1 MKRLDKAAEAI
12 AKSILHCD
20 SMRVISHNDA
30 DGITS
35 AGLICNALLRAGIPF
50 QASLLKRLDESVIN
64 GLTGPVVFCDMGSGK
79 PELISRIKGDCFVLD
94 HHRPVGTLSCMH
106 LNPHLY
112 GIDGAFELS
121 AAGTVYSVVRHMGDN
136 FDLAGLAL
144 VGAMGDRQGMIG
156 ANRTILEDAIASGAV
171 EVKPG
176 LKMSEDGPLE
186 DVFQNSIEPLLDFTG
201 DPEKTRKFLD
211 DLKIKGN
218 VERLEKDEL
227 ARLCTALTLKLLM
240 QGSFAAD
247 SILGDVIRLRHE
259 VVENSLQMVQLL
271 NACGNRDVPG
281 LGLTLCLRDR
291 SALGE
296 ARKLAQEYKSHIL
309 REMNILRVQ
318 NKVMA
323 NIRYLK
329 RENMEAGSIV
339 SGLGIR
345 YLYTDMPLI
354 TLNHKDDMVKISAR
368 GTKPLIARGLDLS
381 VAMRKAAEAVGGAG
395 GGHTIAS
402 GASIPPGAEE
412 RFLGLLDEIVGEQ
425 LHGTAKVEALVSSA
439 PSRSDAA

>member
-12 AKSILHCD
+12 AKSILRCD

-156 ANRTILEDAIASGAV
+156 ANRTILEDAVASGAV
-171 EVKPG
+171 EVKAG
-176 LKMSEDGPLE
+176 LKISEDGPLE

-227 ARLCTALTLKLLM
+227 ARLCTALTLKLLI

-309 REMNILRVQ
+309 REMNLLREQ
-318 NKVMA
+318 NKVMT

-329 RENMEAGSIV
+329 MENMEVGSIV

-368 GTKPLIARGLDLS
+368 GTKPLISRGLDLS

-412 RFLGLLDEIVGEQ
+412 RFLALLDEIVGEQ